1 MTNRIPTGALLASAL
16 VLLTQL
22 ASAQAP
28 EIAPEDLKQ
37 HGMSV
42 ADIGQLLDSRD
53 RELLHPGQPLIVVG
67 NEEGDN
73 EFRHGTPLLE
83 GALAS
88 RGTFDAAEARDR
100 RLAMYE
106 GGTRFSSPL
115 RRSSAGALGPD
126 SACPPTNSSPGS
138 EQPSSAAQEPAP
150 GTTKTSFLLWL
161 LGCLS
166 LAVVAYRKRH
176 VFTHLS

>member
-1 MTNRIPTGALLASAL
+1 MTNRIPTGALLAGAL
-16 VLLTQL
+16 VLLTPL

-28 EIAPEDLKQ
+28 DIAPEDLKQ

-42 ADIGQLLDSRD
+42 ADIGHLLDSRD

-73 EFRHGTPLLE
+73 EFRHSTPLLE
-83 GALAS
+83 GAFAA
-88 RGTFDAAEARDR
+88 RGTLDPAEARDR
-100 RLAMYE
+100 RLAMYTA
-106 GGTRFSSPL
+106 GAHFSAPL
-115 RRSSAGALGPD
+115 RRSSAGATGFD
-126 SACPPTNSSPGS
+126 SCAPSPGS
-138 EQPSSAAQEPAP
+138 DVAGDSARSVAEQPSAAAT
-150 GTTKTSFLLWL
+150 GCSFLPWL

-166 LAVVAYRKRH
+166 LVVLAYRKRH